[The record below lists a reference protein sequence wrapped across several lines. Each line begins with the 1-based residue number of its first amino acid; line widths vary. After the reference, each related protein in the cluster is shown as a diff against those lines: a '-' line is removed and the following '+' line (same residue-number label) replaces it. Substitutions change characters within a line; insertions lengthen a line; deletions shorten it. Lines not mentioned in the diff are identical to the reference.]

1 MVESLD
7 STVRVDMEKKLKES
21 KFVGIITD
29 ESVDI
34 AVFKKPIIYAQLVVN
49 GKVQLFF
56 IGNKDVCDGKADTI
70 IQALVLQEWQIPLTK
85 VTGLGSDAAAVMR
98 GVRNGVGQF
107 PLHIYNNSSN
117 RRTNIET
124 TCHLFTCHTQNTN
137 VTKKNV
143 FANKN

>member
-7 STVRVDMEKKLKES
+7 STVRVEMKKKLEES

-34 AVFKKPIIYAQLVVN
+34 AVFKKLIVYAQIVVN

-56 IGNKDVCDGKADTI
+56 MENKDVCDGKADTI
-70 IQALVLQEWQIPLTK
+70 IQALVEVLEEWQIPLTK
-85 VTGLGSDAAAVMR
+85 VTGLGSDGAAVMT

-107 PLHIYNNSSN
+107 PYYNFRQDQHRNYLSSY
-117 RRTNIET
+117 
-124 TCHLFTCHTQNTN
+124 
-137 VTKKNV
+137 
-143 FANKN
+143 A